1 MCHTSFNAMGFLL
14 GLLLFSWFTT
24 SILYVPFIR
33 LLYKLRFQRLKQKT
47 LDAFDKR
54 TPIFD
59 RFHQKKAG
67 TPVGGGLLII
77 LLTTIV
83 FPLTLLLMKYFWIP
97 ITSVYPMVSEIKI
110 LLFTFVSFGLLG
122 LLDDAKKT
130 FAVSS
135 SKFFGLRL
143 RHKLMLQVILAA
155 IVGFW
160 LVHDLKIDILYV
172 PLLGVVHLGWF
183 FVLFAALI
191 IISFANAYNIT
202 DGLDGL
208 ACGVLVI
215 ALVAFWVI
223 SASILDSPLS
233 VFIAIWLGGLLAF
246 LYFNIFPAR
255 IFLGDVGALSFGATL
270 AVVALILGKAPAL
283 AIIGGVFVVE
293 VASSFLQLLWKQ
305 FFGRK
310 LFSAAPF
317 HLWLQDKGWLE
328 PKIVMRFW
336 VISIIFAIF
345 GLWLSLL
352 NKQPLL

>member
-1 MCHTSFNAMGFLL
+1 MGFLL
-14 GLLLFSWFTT
+14 GLLLFSWFIT
-24 SILYVPFIR
+24 SVLYVPFIQ
-33 LLYKLRFQRLKQKT
+33 LLYKWRFQRLKQKT

-59 RFHQKKAG
+59 RYHQKKAG
-67 TPVGGGLLII
+67 TPVGGGVLVILITTLL
-77 LLTTIV
+77 
-83 FPLTLLLMKYFWIP
+83 FPMVLLLMKYFWIP
-97 ITSVYPMVSEIKI
+97 VTSVYPLASEIKI

-130 FAVSS
+130 FGVSS
-135 SKFFGLRL
+135 SKFFGLRM
-143 RHKLMLQVILAA
+143 RHKLILQIVLAA
-155 IVGFW
+155 IIGFW
-160 LVHDLKIDILYV
+160 LVKDLSIDILYI
-172 PLLGVVHLGWF
+172 PFLGVFQMGWMF
-183 FVLFAALI
+183 ILFAIFVI
-191 IISFANAYNIT
+191 IAFANAYNIT

-208 ACGVLVI
+208 ASGVLVI

-255 IFLGDVGALSFGATL
+255 IMMGDVGALSFGATL

-283 AIIGGVFVVE
+283 VIIGGVFVVE
-293 VASSFLQLLWKQ
+293 VLSSFAQLMWKK

-310 LFSAAPF
+310 LFTAAPL
-317 HLWLQDKGWLE
+317 HLWLQDKGWPE

-336 VISIIFAIF
+336 VISIIFAIL

-352 NKQPLL
+352 NKQPII